1 MRAVLDTN
9 VLVSALLWHGP
20 SNALLAHARAATID
34 LIISAALLDELAD
47 VIARRKF
54 SAILERTTRTPE
66 HILSELRVLAEVVI
80 APPLPKPVCRDPDDD
95 AVLACALAGQADL
108 IVSGDDDLL
117 VLKEF
122 QGIRITKPAEALRL
136 LVGA

>member
-9 VLVSALLWHGP
+9 VLASGLLWHGP

-54 SAILERTTRTPE
+54 AAILERTTRTPE

-122 QGIRITKPAEALRL
+122 QGMPIVKPAEAVRL
-136 LVGA
+136 LDGV

>member
-1 MRAVLDTN
+1 MARPIKRA
-9 VLVSALLWHGP
+9 ALM
-20 SNALLAHARAATID
+20 AHARAATID
-34 LIISAALLDELAD
+34 LITSAALLDELAD

-54 SAILERTTRTPE
+54 AAILERTTRTPE
-66 HILSELRVLAEVVI
+66 HILSELAVLAEVVV

-117 VLKEF
+117 VLKKF
-122 QGIRITKPAEALRL
+122 QGIPIVKPAEALRL